1 MSIRKTESYRGNINL
16 QWHLLCGKTLFN
28 AILLSFQIEIYR
40 APLNL
45 PESSVFIYEPS
56 IHSNKASRAFGVTR
70 VSYVTLQLHYST
82 CSALFVSHCLTLQEV
97 FHPHSDFVCLSCHES
112 HLCSLQHPAQSD
124 RFVATVRLL
133 LRSSQGRNQQK

>member
-70 VSYVTLQLHYST
+70 VSYVRTVHAQL
-82 CSALFVSHCLTLQEV
+82 CLFLIV
-97 FHPHSDFVCLSCHES
+97 
-112 HLCSLQHPAQSD
+112 
-124 RFVATVRLL
+124 
-133 LRSSQGRNQQK
+133 